1 MSPIRKVALIGKG
14 ILGTAVLEQLSKNGF
29 EVTVLSRN
37 PSSVGTLPAGVS
49 VSAVDYTSIESLASA
64 LQNQDA
70 AVATIGSAGILGQK
84 VIIDACIKAGVKR
97 YIPSD
102 WGSITTDPAAR
113 HLPTN
118 FALVQIQDYVKE
130 KAEKGEIEYTILSV
144 GGFFDLLLDV
154 PFLLDLPNSSV
165 EYFDK
170 GEHPF
175 SVTTLDGVGKAVVGA
190 LKASTET
197 KNQNIFVH
205 QAIITQAQIVSIV
218 KKHCSPGRQ
227 WQETHLDA
235 ETKFQESLDL
245 ATKNPGDFL
254 SIMALLKATLLS
266 GKFNSAYST
275 VDNNLVDLPMLG
287 DEELESILAGKLREK
302 GQ

>member
-1 MSPIRKVALIGKG
+1 M
-14 ILGTAVLEQLSKNGF
+14 GTAVLEQLSKNGS
-29 EVTVLSRN
+29 EVTVLSRD
-37 PSSVGTLPAGVS
+37 PSSLGALPAGVS
-49 VSAVDYTSIESLASA
+49 VSAVDYTSIESLVSA
-64 LQNQDA
+64 LRNQDA
-70 AVATIGSAGILGQK
+70 VVATLGGAGILGQK

-118 FALVQIQDYVKE
+118 YASAQIQDYLKE
-130 KAEKGEIEYTILSV
+130 KAKKGELEYTILSV
-144 GGFFDLLLDV
+144 GGFLDHLLDV

-175 SVTTLDGVGKAVVGA
+175 SVTTLDGVGKAVVGV
-190 LKASTET
+190 LKAPAET

-205 QAIITQAQIVSIV
+205 QAVITQAKIVSIV

-227 WQETHLDA
+227 WQETYVDA
-235 ETKFQESLDL
+235 ESKFQEGLDL

-254 SIMALLKATLLS
+254 AIMALLKAMLLS

>member
-14 ILGTAVLEQLSKNGF
+14 VLGTAVLEQLSKNGF
-29 EVTVLSRN
+29 EVTVLSRD
-37 PSSVGTLPAGVS
+37 PSSLD
-49 VSAVDYTSIESLASA
+49 AV
-64 LQNQDA
+64 
-70 AVATIGSAGILGQK
+70 VATLGGAGILGQK
-84 VIIDACIKAGVKR
+84 VIIDACIKAEVKR

-102 WGSITTDPAAR
+102 WGSITTDPASR

-118 FALVQIQDYVKE
+118 YASAQIQDYLEE
-130 KAEKGEIEYTILSV
+130 KAHELEYTILSV
-144 GGFFDLLLDV
+144 GGFFDRLFDM

-175 SVTTLDGVGKAVVGA
+175 SVTTLDGVGKAV
-190 LKASTET
+190 
-197 KNQNIFVH
+197 
-205 QAIITQAQIVSIV
+205 
-218 KKHCSPGRQ
+218 

-235 ETKFQESLDL
+235 ETKFQEGLDL